1 MNSTNLKILFSILI
15 GCVLYFTPVP
25 LGLDPK
31 AWHLFSVFV
40 ATITAIVLKPYPMPF
55 IALLGLLVCFLLNI
69 LAFEEGMAGFSNPV
83 IWLVVLVFFIAR
95 GFIKTQLG
103 TRLAYIF
110 VGLLGRS
117 TLGLGYG
124 IAITEILIAP
134 FMPSNAARTGGVML
148 PIIRSISEA
157 LGSSPE
163 KGTEK
168 KLGAFLYQVTFQINL
183 ISSAMFLTAMAANPM
198 AQSLAAK
205 QNVEITWVSWFVAAS
220 IPGLLSLLIIPMVL
234 YWIYPP
240 ELKIIHNA
248 KEFSQNQLEKLGPLS
263 IQEKTMIGI
272 FCIILLLWIFA
283 KQTGVSAA
291 TAALLGLVLTIV
303 LKIIDWKDVINEKE
317 AWNTFIWLAVLV
329 TLSTYLDKFGFIAW
343 FSQNISKFV
352 IDWPWQKGFL
362 FLSLCYFYSHYF
374 FASNTAHV
382 SSMYAAFLAVSISIG
397 APPLVAALLLAFFS
411 SLFSS
416 MTHYGT
422 SSGAIVFGDNYI
434 KLGEWWRI
442 GFIISII
449 NLLIWIGGGGMW
461 WKVLGLW

>member
-1 MNSTNLKILFSILI
+1 MNATNLKIFCSIII
-15 GCVLYFTPVP
+15 GLSIYMMPIPV
-25 LGLDPK
+25 GLEPK
-31 AWHLFSVFV
+31 AWHLFSIFV

-55 IALLGLLVCFLLNI
+55 IALLGLLVTVLTNVLT
-69 LAFEEGMAGFSNPV
+69 FEEGMAGFSNQV

-124 IAITEILIAP
+124 IAITEVLIAP
-134 FMPSNAARTGGVML
+134 FMPSNSARTGGVMM
-148 PIIRSISEA
+148 PIIQSIAET
-157 LGSSPE
+157 LGSSPDN
-163 KGTEK
+163 GTER
-168 KLGAFLYQVTFQINL
+168 KLGSYLYQVTFQSNL
-183 ISSAMFLTAMAANPM
+183 ITSAMFLTAMAANPM

-205 QNVEITWVSWFVAAS
+205 QNVEITWISWFVAAS
-220 IPGLLSLLIIPMVL
+220 VPGLISLLIIPLVL

-240 ELKIIHNA
+240 ELKVIKNS
-248 KEFSQNQLEKLGPLS
+248 KEFSRDQLEKLGPLS
-263 IQEKTMIGI
+263 RQEKTMIGI
-272 FCIILLLWIFA
+272 FSLILLLWIFA
-283 KQTGVSAA
+283 KQTGIGAS

-303 LKIIDWKDVINEKE
+303 LKIIDWKDVMNEKE

-329 TLSTYLDKFGFIAW
+329 TLSTYLDKFGFISW
-343 FSQNISKFV
+343 FSQNISRFV
-352 IDWPWQKGFL
+352 VDWPWQKGFL

-422 SSGAIVFGDNYI
+422 TAGAIVFGANYV
-434 KLGEWWRI
+434 KLSDWWRI
-442 GFIISII
+442 GFIVSII
-449 NLLIWIGGGGMW
+449 NLVIWICGGGLW
-461 WKVLGLW
+461 WKALGLW